1 MTDDDVAAARRR
13 FAEELRHT
21 ARVRSPAVVEP
32 SRRYR
37 ASASPDPGPWRIL
50 EPDGHVASY
59 RTTADADPRHLYH
72 DVLVAID
79 AARRLNNGQ
88 PGLWA
93 ALYDRL
99 GLAAGAHVVHVGA
112 GTGYYSAVLAEVVG
126 REGRVTA
133 VEIDPCLAGRARR
146 NLAPG
151 WPQAAVVAADGFAF
165 RPDRPADAIV
175 VNAGVSHLSP
185 AWLDALAA
193 DGGRL
198 LVPLT
203 DAEGR
208 GRLPP
213 GHPAGRRDAPLPR
226 PVRGP
231 DRDHPVRRRA
241 RSRGRGAAGGG
252 PGEVGPRRRALAAT
266 RPRGAGRGLLAGRRR
281 LVALDRARPRR
292 GGGDGADRRR
302 GEPAVVSL
310 IPGAADPP
318 GSPPSG
324 SSCRASSPPRG
335 ERAGVRFLEFFAAAV
350 RNPHTRRAYARAV
363 ADFLAWCERRACRR
377 SQPCSRCTWRPGSRR
392 RRVRLPPG
400 GTGAAR

>member
-1 MTDDDVAAARRR
+1 MTDDDVVTARRR

-21 ARVRSPAVVEP
+21 ARVRSPAVV
-32 SRRYR
+32 R
-37 ASASPDPGPWRIL
+37 AFATVPRERFAGPGPWRVL
-50 EPDGHVASY
+50 DPTDLSSY

-79 AARRLNNGQ
+79 EARRLNNGQ
-88 PGLWA
+88 PSLWA

-112 GTGYYSAVLAEVVG
+112 GTGYYSAVLAEIVG

-133 VEIDPCLAGRARR
+133 VEIDPSLAGRARQ

-193 DGGRL
+193 GDGRL

-208 GRLPP
+208 GGFLLVTRSAGATRRYPARSVGRTRIIPCVGGRDPEAEARLEAALARP
-213 GHPAGRRDAPLPR
+213 GLDAVRSLRRDPEP
-226 PVRGP
+226 P
-231 DRDHPVRRRA
+231 DE
-241 RSRGRGAAGGG
+241 GCW
-252 PGEVGPRRRALAAT
+252 
-266 RPRGAGRGLLAGRRR
+266 LAGDGWW
-281 LVALDRARPRR
+281 LSTAPVPGDDGTAPISVA
-292 GGGDGADRRR
+292 
-302 GEPAVVSL
+302 
-310 IPGAADPP
+310 
-318 GSPPSG
+318 
-324 SSCRASSPPRG
+324 
-335 ERAGVRFLEFFAAAV
+335 
-350 RNPHTRRAYARAV
+350 
-363 ADFLAWCERRACRR
+363 
-377 SQPCSRCTWRPGSRR
+377 GSR
-392 RRVRLPPG
+392 PS
-400 GTGAAR
+400 